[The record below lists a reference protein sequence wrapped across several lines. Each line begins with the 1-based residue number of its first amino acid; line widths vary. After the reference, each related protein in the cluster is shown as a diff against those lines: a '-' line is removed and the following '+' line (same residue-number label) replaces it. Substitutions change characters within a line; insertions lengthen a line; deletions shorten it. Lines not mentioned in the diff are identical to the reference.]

1 MSSYLAKQQAYKED
15 PEAFAEGQYFGASVM
30 PGTGEAIA
38 AYELPGILSQAKTLM
53 QDPNYKKALLGLG
66 LGILGTASVAPGIG
80 PVARYAKKGIEDFIP
95 YLGPKPAAEGV
106 DTSVL
111 MAGFGKD
118 PTKVTPGKVP
128 DIEKARE
135 LGQEELF
142 PSAVK
147 KEDQKE
153 ELSFATKGDET
164 YSLGPGSLF
173 NPETKQGRK
182 LLIVSC
188 SDKKCPDDKNMK
200 AIDRYLGPVFQSLR
214 KQGVPEN
221 VDVAIMS
228 AKHGL
233 IKANTPL
240 KNYNEKMS
248 VAKAQAFKNDPD
260 QLNRIKNTMTGYDD
274 VIVQGGPLYKDVI
287 RAAAGD
293 LKINEIP
300 GGRGIGDQRKSVI
313 DAIKTPF
320 SKIDTPVFHYS
331 PDVQLNFTKF
341 DPDKSPA
348 VIDSLGVH
356 VGTKKAARDRYE
368 TRMGLGTA
376 GLPGIDDVPTGNVGY
391 GPDGKPIPRTTFGG
405 TFPLLAD
412 TTKPFT
418 PSTVD
423 SKRFAGAKEWSEFDR
438 NEHLID
444 EFNKTL
450 PKGQDFDGYYTMK
463 HLSAEP
469 GFEDF
474 PFAKF
479 REFVK
484 EYRKKLAKDGFTHIP
499 YINDVEDPGSVSL
512 IMLVDRPKGSTKVLQ
527 SPYAKKDPS
536 AADDPDIMKQEG
548 GVVEMKDKAINMNRG
563 PRGIEPF
570 AQYLETGGEVQP
582 ERNIFEEQAPK
593 IVPAKTE
600 AEALSELAD
609 QEMGLELIN
618 RVGFDPLAYKM
629 MQAGLRDNR
638 TLSDFLTIYPT
649 VTDDMSEKQRKEALT
664 EQLRG
669 LGLAKGMYFP
679 LDNMVVVEPM
689 NVAKDY
695 FQSPTDMI
703 IMHEILHKG
712 AETLKKDPNV
722 NIKTLREK
730 LDTDDYANIGDD
742 TKPGRAEHRF
752 IQAIVNKAYV
762 DNMLTQSS
770 IYANRAINEARKI
783 LNDPKSD
790 DFKKELAEDAIKFE
804 SKYVERNQK
813 RALLKEIRRSTDF
826 YMEQS
831 GKNKFKQAMNNM
843 YPDRG
848 LFNEDAEDVE
858 NNFTLKE
865 LKQIFNLLNT
875 TMLDQPGTKEFALE
889 MSKSAPAGASIK
901 GYSDLF
907 PTQFADPTKPY
918 FNEQRKRTYGLEGID
933 DPSYIEVM
941 SARSKYLEK
950 MREDRKKQ
958 NKAQGGVVEMKDKAV
973 NMYRGTQGIE
983 PFIKYM
989 V

>member
-1 MSSYLAKQQAYKED
+1 MSEQTYRDVLSRLEAKDKQPMTTDEAYD
-15 PEAFAEGQYFGASVM
+15 ALSFLPI
-30 PGTGEAIA
+30 TGETIA

-53 QDPNYKKALLGLG
+53 QDPDALKALTGLTLGA
-66 LGILGTASVAPGIG
+66 LGTFSVAPGVG
-80 PVARYAKKGIEDFIP
+80 PLARGAKKGLEGFIP

-106 DTSVL
+106 DTSIL

-118 PTKVTPGKVP
+118 PTRFTPGKVP
-128 DIEKARE
+128 EIEKARE

-147 KEDQKE
+147 KEDDIQG
-153 ELSFATKGDET
+153 SIYATKDVKGEKAEDVFT
-164 YSLGPGSLF
+164 YGPGSLF
-173 NPETKQGRK
+173 DPAEKKGRK

-214 KQGVPEN
+214 KQGIPEN

-233 IKANTPL
+233 ITADTPL

-260 QLNRIKNTMTGYDD
+260 QLNRIKNTMSGYDD

-356 VGTKKAARDRYE
+356 VGTKKAARNRFE
-368 TRMGLGTA
+368 TRMSLGT
-376 GLPGIDDVPTGNVGY
+376 GQLPGIDDMPTGNVGY

-412 TTKPFT
+412 TSKPFT
-418 PSTVD
+418 PSTAD
-423 SKRFAGAKEWSEFDR
+423 SKRFAGDKEWSEFDL
-438 NEHLID
+438 NEHLIN

-469 GFEDF
+469 GYEDF

-484 EYRKKLAKDGFTHIP
+484 DYRKKLAKDGFTHIP
-499 YINDVEDPGSVSL
+499 YLNDVEDPGSVSL

-536 AADDPDIMKQEG
+536 AADDPDIMK
-548 GVVEMKDKAINMNRG
+548 A
-563 PRGIEPF
+563 
-570 AQYLETGGEVQP
+570 A
-582 ERNIFEEQAPK
+582 
-593 IVPAKTE
+593 
-600 AEALSELAD
+600 
-609 QEMGLELIN
+609 
-618 RVGFDPLAYKM
+618 
-629 MQAGLRDNR
+629 
-638 TLSDFLTIYPT
+638 
-649 VTDDMSEKQRKEALT
+649 
-664 EQLRG
+664 
-669 LGLAKGMYFP
+669 
-679 LDNMVVVEPM
+679 
-689 NVAKDY
+689 
-695 FQSPTDMI
+695 
-703 IMHEILHKG
+703 
-712 AETLKKDPNV
+712 
-722 NIKTLREK
+722 
-730 LDTDDYANIGDD
+730 
-742 TKPGRAEHRF
+742 
-752 IQAIVNKAYV
+752 
-762 DNMLTQSS
+762 
-770 IYANRAINEARKI
+770 
-783 LNDPKSD
+783 
-790 DFKKELAEDAIKFE
+790 
-804 SKYVERNQK
+804 
-813 RALLKEIRRSTDF
+813 
-826 YMEQS
+826 
-831 GKNKFKQAMNNM
+831 
-843 YPDRG
+843 
-848 LFNEDAEDVE
+848 
-858 NNFTLKE
+858 
-865 LKQIFNLLNT
+865 
-875 TMLDQPGTKEFALE
+875 
-889 MSKSAPAGASIK
+889 
-901 GYSDLF
+901 
-907 PTQFADPTKPY
+907 
-918 FNEQRKRTYGLEGID
+918 
-933 DPSYIEVM
+933 
-941 SARSKYLEK
+941 
-950 MREDRKKQ
+950 
-958 NKAQGGVVEMKDKAV
+958 GGVVEMKDKAV

>member
-15 PEAFAEGQYFGASVM
+15 PEAFAEGQYFGASMM

-53 QDPNYKKALLGLG
+53 QDPDALKALAGLG
-66 LGILGTASVAPGIG
+66 LGALGTAAVAPGIG
-80 PVARYAKKGIEDFIP
+80 PLARGAKKGLEGFIP

-106 DTSVL
+106 DTSIL

-118 PTKVTPGKVP
+118 PTNLTPGKVP

-147 KEDQKE
+147 KEDDIQG
-153 ELSFATKGDET
+153 SIYATKDAKGET
-164 YSLGPGSLF
+164 ADDVFTYGPGSLF
-173 NPETKQGRK
+173 NPKEKKGRK

-214 KQGVPEN
+214 KQGIPEN

-233 IKANTPL
+233 IRANTPL

-248 VAKAQAFKNDPD
+248 VDKAQAFKNAPD
-260 QLNRIKNTMTGYDD
+260 QLNRIKNTMSGYDD

-313 DAIKTPF
+313 DAIKDNRTDFQKEELFINMGDDGALLEYEDIGFNLNEYMIRDDRKALLKAFNSPNYESYSDVMKANLKKAFPSGKIRVERVENYVEQGEGAGLVLTPKDKQIKTF
-320 SKIDTPVFHYS
+320 KEIDIDDVKFIGGVEERELILLDTPRANEKGALVGDKQLLSYSISKNQTKNIFDKINTPVYHYS

-368 TRMGLGTA
+368 DKMRSARINNM
-376 GLPGIDDVPTGNVGY
+376 PTGNVGY

-418 PSTVD
+418 PSTAD
-423 SKRFAGAKEWSEFDR
+423 SKRFAGDKEWSEFDL

-450 PKGQDFDGYYTMK
+450 PKGQDFDGYYNMK

-469 GFEDF
+469 GYEDF

-484 EYRKKLAKDGFTHIP
+484 DYRKKLAKDGFTHIP
-499 YINDVEDPGSVSL
+499 YLNDVEDPGSVSL
-512 IMLVDRPKGSTKVLQ
+512 IMLVDRPKGKTKVLQ
-527 SPYAKKDPS
+527 SPFAKKNEE
-536 AADDPDIMKQEG
+536 AFDDPDIMK
-548 GVVEMKDKAINMNRG
+548 A
-563 PRGIEPF
+563 
-570 AQYLETGGEVQP
+570 A
-582 ERNIFEEQAPK
+582 
-593 IVPAKTE
+593 
-600 AEALSELAD
+600 
-609 QEMGLELIN
+609 
-618 RVGFDPLAYKM
+618 
-629 MQAGLRDNR
+629 
-638 TLSDFLTIYPT
+638 
-649 VTDDMSEKQRKEALT
+649 
-664 EQLRG
+664 
-669 LGLAKGMYFP
+669 
-679 LDNMVVVEPM
+679 
-689 NVAKDY
+689 
-695 FQSPTDMI
+695 
-703 IMHEILHKG
+703 
-712 AETLKKDPNV
+712 
-722 NIKTLREK
+722 
-730 LDTDDYANIGDD
+730 
-742 TKPGRAEHRF
+742 
-752 IQAIVNKAYV
+752 
-762 DNMLTQSS
+762 
-770 IYANRAINEARKI
+770 
-783 LNDPKSD
+783 
-790 DFKKELAEDAIKFE
+790 
-804 SKYVERNQK
+804 
-813 RALLKEIRRSTDF
+813 
-826 YMEQS
+826 
-831 GKNKFKQAMNNM
+831 
-843 YPDRG
+843 
-848 LFNEDAEDVE
+848 
-858 NNFTLKE
+858 
-865 LKQIFNLLNT
+865 
-875 TMLDQPGTKEFALE
+875 
-889 MSKSAPAGASIK
+889 
-901 GYSDLF
+901 
-907 PTQFADPTKPY
+907 
-918 FNEQRKRTYGLEGID
+918 
-933 DPSYIEVM
+933 
-941 SARSKYLEK
+941 
-950 MREDRKKQ
+950 
-958 NKAQGGVVEMKDKAV
+958 GGVVEMKDKAV

-983 PFIKYM
+983 PFIQYM
-989 V
+989 QNGGNPELEGIIQRIREEPIMDGNTIRYRTEEEIERIIQQLLQQPNIDITPEGGIKIRPSVEITGDTPSSKTFMGTLGGEELFFEDQDLRTRARLGVDVELPKGDRAGIGARASYFKGTRDFPEQVAQFGFPDKVRRGSGKINYGDIDAYYSMQGGPTISGRYNPVTEQYGGQINYGMPLRDMGIPQLSEKAVNMFRRLVK